1 MNVEEAKAVL
11 KANGY
16 FVDNLWNVIDVRCKF
31 NCTDEQAQY
40 ILEKSLTNDA
50 TMEQIWLSIG
60 IFGEME
66 KLEPVNDE
74 EEDRKFVDENLEEF
88 KKIAEQLKKK

>member
-1 MNVEEAKAVL
+1 MNVEQAKEVL

-16 FVDNLWNVIDVRCKF
+16 FVDNLWNVVDVRSKF

-40 ILEKSLTNDA
+40 ILDKSLTNEA
-50 TMEQIWLSIG
+50 TMEQIWFSIG
-60 IFGEME
+60 EFGRIE
-66 KLEPVNDE
+66 KLEEVED
-74 EEDRKFVDENLEEF
+74 EDRKFVDENLEEF